1 MTLKFKTTLVI
12 INYSETARL
21 CWLKGN
27 IERGE
32 VQSMPPAARNVRE
45 TAARIAR
52 KAYRLHFARAVVPQ
66 ITESNGVRFESQP
79 GDVNGYHYH
88 YAVGHHKVKI
98 FHVSDDFT
106 NNFVQVTL
114 SSGSGLP
121 SVVQFHTD
129 ITK

>member
-1 MTLKFKTTLVI
+1 MTLKLKTTLVI

-21 CWLKGN
+21 CWLKGT
-27 IERGE
+27 IERG
-32 VQSMPPAARNVRE
+32 VTQTIPAAARNVRE

-66 ITESNGVRFESQP
+66 ITESNGVRFKGQP
-79 GDVNGYHYH
+79 DGNIHHYH
-88 YAVGHHKVKI
+88 YAVGHHQVKI

-114 SSGSGLP
+114 SNGSGLP

>member
-66 ITESNGVRFESQP
+66 ITESNGVRFKGQP
-79 GDVNGYHYH
+79 DGNTYHHDYI
-88 YAVGHHKVKI
+88 VGHHQVKI

>member
-1 MTLKFKTTLVI
+1 MKLKLKTTLVV

-21 CWLKGN
+21 CWLKGT
-27 IERGE
+27 IERG
-32 VQSMPPAARNVRE
+32 VTQPMPAAARNVKE

-66 ITESNGVRFESQP
+66 ITESNGVRFKGQP
-79 GDVNGYHYH
+79 DGNIYHYD
-88 YAVGHHKVKI
+88 YTVGHHQVRI

-114 SSGSGLP
+114 SNGSGLT